1 MGKPLPVDLRERV
14 VGAVDEGQSRRKEAE
29 RFGVSISSAIRSG
42 PACGGGRARCSPSA
56 RGDKRSGRI
65 EAHRPLIL
73 SLVAAKADITLAE
86 LRTALAERGIAVA
99 ISTLWRFFE
108 RHRITLKRRPGMLRR
123 AAARTVAALERAI
136 VEAIDTFTPTEWA
149 NYFAAAGYDAT

>member
-1 MGKPLPVDLRERV
+1 M
-14 VGAVDEGQSRRKEAE
+14 
-29 RFGVSISSAIRSG
+29 
-42 PACGGGRARCSPSA
+42 
-56 RGDKRSGRI
+56 
-65 EAHRPLIL
+65 
-73 SLVAAKADITLAE
+73 AAKADITLPE

-108 RHRITLKRRPGMLRR
+108 RHRITLKRRPGMLRK

>member
-14 VGAVDEGQSRRKEAE
+14 VGAVDEGQSRRRRPSGSE
-29 RFGVSISSAIRSG
+29 SASPARSAG

-108 RHRITLKRRPGMLRR
+108 RHRITLKRRPGMLRK